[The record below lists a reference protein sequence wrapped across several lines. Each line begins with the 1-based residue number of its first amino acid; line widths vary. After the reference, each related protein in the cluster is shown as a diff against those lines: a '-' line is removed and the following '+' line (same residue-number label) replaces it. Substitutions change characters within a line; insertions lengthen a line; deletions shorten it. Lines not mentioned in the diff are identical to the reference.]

1 MNEDTLKLNL
11 SPIATEPYNV
21 FNDAPKVKYLTSD
34 DLQRQVRISPDWI
47 ENVGIK
53 STGAY
58 KTPNR
63 IADFG
68 TSVAQG
74 ATQIPGRTVEV
85 LAETA
90 GNFLLNPES
99 IHVVTPI
106 GAKTLGSFIP
116 ESLTEK
122 LAGYR
127 YPWEPIARRLMT
139 DSFENLQQRDLAN
152 ELYAMQKG
160 IDPEQ
165 WQNELGRAL
174 GESWLYAGQIAATSA
189 IGAPQIGIG
198 LTIAEMTGDY
208 AHETASQYV
217 ERTGDKDF
225 ENFTS
230 DDAKLSSALA
240 YGAIGTA
247 IEFTGGVEPL
257 LMGSLKRVGL
267 RSSVGKAILKTGAE
281 EGLEEF
287 AQGMLEQ
294 FLRSSDGTATQTW
307 GEAFKESLKGAVYGA
322 VIGGAIGGPAFYI
335 NRRNLVKGLRRA
347 FPDATNANLTKI
359 ANTMIETTA
368 NQTHPDSRLI
378 DNLKAKIRAM
388 YADAEIVDDAIIDS
402 TTNLEYSLIS
412 MDALERGIDIAEHPI
427 FQGEVNELG
436 WFREGIPEHRRT
448 EINKYIADINDLT
461 NKIQAENAKET
472 KDWDKIDELE
482 TKLEFLRS
490 QSLDRLEG
498 LVIADR
504 AELRKMLQEQQD
516 ELTRR
521 RMLRLTQEQA
531 RKAAQRQ
538 DVLDERASEMERR
551 AEEKRIARQNKI
563 ELQKALREIRAEQ
576 RAQALKNRLMDVAR
590 IEAASDESLR
600 AVLIEAGYLKDVV
613 DKLKPRTLRSQ
624 VKQLQDAN
632 LDLLQSE
639 STRLNQETLNLADEN
654 ARLDEVNPKYT
665 GETIN
670 IDGKERTVYN
680 SNGERIAKSEPALR
694 NFWNWFGDSKVVDKD
709 GRPLVVYH
717 GTKDIFDT
725 FETKRDNRYDSGQLG
740 TGFYFTDSKESAE
753 DYADWKRGNG
763 DKIVMPLYVKSEKPL
778 VLEKDTE
785 RLGTFGRRISKQLG
799 IKIPESANLIG
810 QSESDAITEKAT
822 SLGYDGVIAETN
834 FGETYYVAFEPNQI
848 KSTQNRGTFSPNIGN
863 IYFQTAYAGS
873 RVDYDRPSLEAIGSG
888 EGNQAHGWGLYYALN
903 PEIALGYMNRFTEY
917 SNPLSFNGKQYEYG
931 KDLAYVPLQE
941 LKSGEKT
948 LEQLK
953 TEYQE
958 NVQNLTQYAQ
968 EAKESNDAYWERQW
982 TEQAQDTKNVSDF
995 LNGLENITKDDIKII
1010 GGQVHKVDIPEMD
1023 VLLDEQKL
1031 LKDQT
1036 PFVKRALKQV
1046 AKEAGIGLDLQ
1057 HSNGKY
1063 VYDNIANAVGSPKQ
1077 ASELLEKYGIKG
1089 ITYDGRQDGRCFVI
1103 FNPKDVKV
1111 LRKKFD
1117 ELGNVLFQTQNQTGI
1132 ERSGPR
1138 GAYIPEY
1145 RFIQKAATMDASTL
1159 SHELAHDWMQENF
1172 RWLRSGKASPE
1183 FKEMWGG
1190 VERALGIRE
1199 NELRVPQKAS
1209 EEFARA
1215 YEGWILNRKDW
1226 TKGLNVDGSDRD
1238 KMVKAFESYQAELR
1252 GIYNSLQNKYFK
1264 QTWGEYAQ
1272 LKPEIESWFERQL
1285 NITDVD
1291 ARERRGELTPAQ
1303 ANQERID
1310 NAINQLI
1317 ENGDKDIQGLKEIQ
1331 TLNDT
1336 SRYEVPG
1343 GNKNSLQERLGILA
1357 KEIDE
1362 NGMLVNPKYD
1372 THRDM
1377 MKVAQDAD
1385 TFVKT
1390 RQQDAL
1396 DIINGIKPETDEL
1409 FASDLYTALERL
1421 AIENSDMNLFEEL
1434 RTSEMAN
1441 RIAKELGQRVAG
1453 FRQMKADGV
1462 DVMSAIKS
1470 LDRQYAK
1477 IAERNNAQIEEALE
1491 LYEQAINNQDAKEM
1505 KNLDKFLSELE
1516 CK

>member
-74 ATQIPGRTVEV
+74 ATQIPGRVVQV

-99 IHVVTPI
+99 IPVVTPI
-106 GAKTLGSFIP
+106 GEKTLGSFIP

-139 DSFENLQQRDLAN
+139 DSFENLQQRDLAI

-198 LTIAEMTGDY
+198 LTMAEMTGDY

-347 FPDATNANLTKI
+347 FPNATNANLTKI

-378 DNLKAKIRAM
+378 DNLKAKVRAM

-521 RMLRLTQEQA
+521 RMLRLIQEQA

-538 DVLDERASEMERR
+538 DVLDERASERERR
-551 AEEKRIARQNKI
+551 AEEKRIPRQNKI
-563 ELQKALREIRAEQ
+563 ELKKALREIRAEQ

-654 ARLDEVNPKYT
+654 ARLDAENPVYE

-680 SNGERIAKSEPALR
+680 SNGERIAQSEPALR
-694 NFWNWFGDSKVVDKD
+694 NFYKWFGDSKVVDEQ

-717 GTKDIFDT
+717 GTDAEFDT
-725 FETKRDNRYDSGQLG
+725 FDMSKGRSTMDIQGAFFSPWEL
-740 TGFYFTDSKESAE
+740 DSKGYGSNVRAFYIKLENPASEGVAYKELNKHKGQTGAGTMARES
-753 DYADWKRGNG
+753 
-763 DKIVMPLYVKSEKPL
+763 L
-778 VLEKDTE
+778 V
-785 RLGTFGRRISKQLG
+785 SM
-799 IKIPESANLIG
+799 
-810 QSESDAITEKAT
+810 
-822 SLGYDGVIAETN
+822 GYDGVDN
-834 FGETYYVAFEPNQI
+834 SGEEYIVFKPENI
-848 KSTQNRGTFSPNIGN
+848 KSVNNRGTFSPDTGN

-917 SNPLSFNGKQYEYG
+917 SNPLSFNGKKYEYG
-931 KDLAYVPLQE
+931 KDPEYVPLQE
-941 LKSGEKT
+941 LKSGKKT

-953 TEYQE
+953 IEYQE
-958 NVQNLTQYAQ
+958 YVQKLTQYAQ

-982 TEQAQDTKNVSDF
+982 TEQAQDAKNVLDF

-1063 VYDNIANAVGSPKQ
+1063 VYDNIANAVGGPKQ

-1103 FNPKDVKV
+1103 FNPESVKV

-1132 ERSGPR
+1132 ERSGQR

-1145 RFIQKAATMDASTL
+1145 RFIQKVATMDASTL

-1199 NELRVPQKAS
+1199 NELRVPKKAS

-1252 GIYNSLQNKYFK
+1252 DIYDSLQNKYFK

-1310 NAINQLI
+1310 NSINQLI

-1396 DIINGIKPETDEL
+1396 DIINGIKPETDGL

>member
-47 ENVGIK
+47 ENVATK

-74 ATQIPGRTVEV
+74 ITQIPGRAVDV
-85 LAETA
+85 LAEIA

-99 IHVVTPI
+99 TPVVTPI

-139 DSFENLQQRDLAN
+139 DSFENLQQTDLAN

-165 WQNELGRAL
+165 RQNELGRAL
-174 GESWLYAGQIAATSA
+174 GELWLYAGQIAATSA

-198 LTIAEMTGDY
+198 LTMAEMTGDY

-247 IEFTGGVEPL
+247 IEFIGGVEPL

-267 RSSVGKAILKTGAE
+267 RSSVGKASLKTGAE

-294 FLRSSDGTATQTW
+294 FLRSSDGTGTQTW

-347 FPDATNANLTKI
+347 FPNATNANLTKI
-359 ANTMIETTA
+359 ADTMIETAA

-378 DNLKAKIRAM
+378 DNLKAKVRAM

-521 RMLRLTQEQA
+521 RLLRLTQEQA

-538 DVLDERASEMERR
+538 DVLDERASERERR
-551 AEEKRIARQNKI
+551 AEEKRIERQNKI
-563 ELQKALREIRAEQ
+563 ELQKALREMRAEQ

-654 ARLDEVNPKYT
+654 ARLDDIYPAYT
-665 GETIN
+665 GDTIN

-680 SNGERIAKSEPALR
+680 SNGERIAQSEPALR
-694 NFWNWFGDSKVVDKD
+694 NFYKWFGDSKVVDSQ

-717 GTKDIFDT
+717 GTDAEFDT
-725 FETKRDNRYDSGQLG
+725 FDKWERGRNTQVS
-740 TGFYFTDSKESAE
+740 THGFYFTDNTAVAE
-753 DYADWKRGNG
+753 TYGTQKMPVYLKFNRPYIIDYLGAFHTGILPEGTVAVALKDNYNAMLKGNY
-763 DKIVMPLYVKSEKPL
+763 DVK
-778 VLEKDTE
+778 VLPYQEAVKFIEENEEYT
-785 RLGTFGRRISKQLG
+785 
-799 IKIPESANLIG
+799 
-810 QSESDAITEKAT
+810 ITNFPFWNTGEMSQFAQEN
-822 SLGYDGVIAETN
+822 GYDGVIFNNIRDAV
-834 FGETYYVAFEPNQI
+834 GEGNIISNVFSAFEPNQI
-848 KSTQNRGTFSPNIGN
+848 KSVNNRGTFS
-863 IYFQTAYAGS
+863 
-873 RVDYDRPSLEAIGSG
+873 E
-888 EGNQAHGWGLYYALN
+888 
-903 PEIALGYMNRFTEY
+903 
-917 SNPLSFNGKQYEYG
+917 
-931 KDLAYVPLQE
+931 
-941 LKSGEKT
+941 
-948 LEQLK
+948 
-953 TEYQE
+953 
-958 NVQNLTQYAQ
+958 
-968 EAKESNDAYWERQW
+968 
-982 TEQAQDTKNVSDF
+982 DT
-995 LNGLENITKDDIKII
+995 
-1010 GGQVHKVDIPEMD
+1010 
-1023 VLLDEQKL
+1023 
-1031 LKDQT
+1031 
-1036 PFVKRALKQV
+1036 
-1046 AKEAGIGLDLQ
+1046 
-1057 HSNGKY
+1057 
-1063 VYDNIANAVGSPKQ
+1063 
-1077 ASELLEKYGIKG
+1077 
-1089 ITYDGRQDGRCFVI
+1089 
-1103 FNPKDVKV
+1103 
-1111 LRKKFD
+1111 
-1117 ELGNVLFQTQNQTGI
+1117 GNVLFQGDTSGTGDKK
-1132 ERSGPR
+1132 R

-1238 KMVKAFESYQAELR
+1238 KMVEAFESYQAELR
-1252 GIYNSLQNKYFK
+1252 NIYDSLQNKYFK

-1310 NAINQLI
+1310 NSINQLI

-1396 DIINGIKPETDEL
+1396 DIINGIKPETDGL